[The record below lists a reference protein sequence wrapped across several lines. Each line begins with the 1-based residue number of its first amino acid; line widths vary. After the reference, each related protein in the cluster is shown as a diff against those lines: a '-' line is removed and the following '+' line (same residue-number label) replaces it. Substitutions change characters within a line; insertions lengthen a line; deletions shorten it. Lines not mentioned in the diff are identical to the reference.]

1 MTTDG
6 YTIEMREVSFGYG
19 PEGPVVLKKLSGP
32 IPARSITALLGP
44 NGSGKTTLLH
54 LLLGLLAHKEGDIL
68 VSGKALGDYSPK
80 DMKRLIGLVPQEES
94 IPFDLSVFE
103 YVLLGRAPHLRL
115 LALPKEEDF
124 KIALNALETIGITPL
139 RDRSLPSL
147 SGGERQLVMIARV
160 LTQESAILLLDEP
173 TSHLDLANRRRVLQV
188 MQLLRDMGKTV
199 VFSTHDP
206 NAAAGIADHV
216 LMLRDGRILVAAPVR
231 EAFTTRNLSDTY
243 GVEVEVI
250 EMRNRP
256 MVLPF

>member
-6 YTIEMREVSFGYG
+6 YTIELKGLSFVYG
-19 PEGPVVLKKLSGP
+19 PGIPVVLKNVSGR
-32 IPARSITALLGP
+32 IPGRAVTALLGP

-54 LLLGLLAHKEGDIL
+54 VLLGLLAHKEGDIL
-68 VSGKALGDYSPK
+68 VSGKPLGAYSPK
-80 DMKRLIGLVPQEES
+80 EMKRLIGLVPQEES
-94 IPFDLSVFE
+94 IPFDLSVLE
-103 YVLLGRAPHLRL
+103 YVLLGRAPHLKL

-124 KIALNALETIGITPL
+124 RIALDALETIGITAL

-147 SGGERQLVMIARV
+147 SGGERQLVMLARV

-173 TSHLDLANRRRVLQV
+173 TSHLDLANRRRVLEV
-188 MQLLRDMGKTV
+188 MGLLRDMGKTV

-216 LMLRDGRILVAAPVR
+216 LLLRDGRILVAAPVR
-231 EAFTTRNLSDTY
+231 TAITTRNLSDTY
-243 GVEVEVI
+243 GVEVEVV
-250 EMRNRP
+250 EMKNRP

>member
-1 MTTDG
+1 M
-6 YTIEMREVSFGYG
+6 
-19 PEGPVVLKKLSGP
+19 LKKISGQ
-32 IPARSITALLGP
+32 IPARSITAVLGP
-44 NGSGKTTLLH
+44 NGSGKTTLLL
-54 LLLGLLAHKEGDIL
+54 LLLGLLAHKKGDIL
-68 VSGKALGDYSPK
+68 VSGKPLGDYSPK
-80 DMKRLIGLVPQEES
+80 EMKRLIGLVPQEES
-94 IPFDLSVFE
+94 IPFDLSVLE
-103 YVLLGRAPHLRL
+103 YVLLGRAPHLKL

-124 KIALNALETIGITPL
+124 EIALNAMETIGITPL

-188 MQLLRDMGKTV
+188 MRLLRDMGKTV

-206 NAAAGIADHV
+206 NAAAGVADHV
-216 LMLRDGRILVAAPVR
+216 LMLRDGGILVAAPVR
-231 EAFTTRNLSDTY
+231 EAFTTKNLTDTY

>member
-1 MTTDG
+1 M
-6 YTIEMREVSFGYG
+6 
-19 PEGPVVLKKLSGP
+19 VLKKLSGR
-32 IPARSITALLGP
+32 IPGGSITALLGP

-54 LLLGLLAHKEGDIL
+54 LLLGLLSRREGDLL
-68 VSGKALGDYSPK
+68 VSGKPLGDYSPR

-94 IPFDLSVFE
+94 APFDLSVLE

-124 KIALNALETIGITPL
+124 EIALHAMERIGITAL
-139 RDRSLPSL
+139 RDRGLPSL
-147 SGGERQLVMIARV
+147 SGGEKQLVMIARV

-173 TSHLDLANRRRVLQV
+173 TSHLDLANRRRVLEV
-188 MQLLRDMGKTV
+188 MKVLRDMGKTI

-216 LMLRDGRILVAAPVR
+216 LMLRDGVILVAAPVR
-231 EAFTTRNLSDTY
+231 EAFTPENLSHTY

-250 EMRNRP
+250 EMKNRP